1 MKDFALLLFAFF
13 PFAFA
18 GLWIGDMVC
27 IWLARRSD
35 NPAHRQLAA
44 LPYLPANLPNSWLR
58 LVRAYSISIR
68 QRDRISLVI
77 VATIS
82 LWLVCLA
89 TAVLLSALN

>member
-1 MKDFALLLFAFF
+1 MKDFALLFFAFF

-18 GLWIGDMVC
+18 SLWVGDMLC

-44 LPYLPANLPNSWLR
+44 LPYLPANLPNFWLR
-58 LVRAYSISIR
+58 TMRAYSISIR

-77 VATIS
+77 VATIC

-89 TAVLLSALN
+89 SAVLLSALN